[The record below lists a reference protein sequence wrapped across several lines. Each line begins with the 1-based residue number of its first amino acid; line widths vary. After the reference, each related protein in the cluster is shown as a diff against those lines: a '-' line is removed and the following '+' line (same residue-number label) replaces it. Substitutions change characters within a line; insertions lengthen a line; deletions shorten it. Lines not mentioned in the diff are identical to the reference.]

1 MKFTT
6 DDIMM
11 ILIHNKGTKK
21 EFVDT
26 MNEFKEQAAD
36 DKDFLYMVQ
45 SVLDKV
51 LQFTDAEYEYLIKS
65 LIP

>member
-1 MKFTT
+1 MKLTT

-11 ILIHNKGTKK
+11 LMIHGKDTKK

-36 DKDFLYMVQ
+36 EKDFIYIVH

-51 LQFTDAEYEYLIKS
+51 SVLTDAEYEYMMKKLN
-65 LIP
+65 P